1 MVEEESSST
10 FSVND
15 LQTGFIGKKAIYY
28 PRVSS
33 TMDAA
38 RDEVRKGADAGTVV
52 IAGEQTEGRGRMKR
66 TWLSPKG
73 NIAFSVILY
82 PEVSYLPFLV
92 MIAALAAARGI
103 ETVTGLDTSIKWP
116 NDILISGK
124 KAGGILIENE
134 VKGKEVLYAIIGIGI
149 NTDVA
154 PTWDDGK
161 ALPATCL
168 KDESGK
174 NVPRTQII
182 KQILEEMESLYL
194 RLPDSDPISREWRD
208 RMATL
213 GKRVR
218 VYANDKILEGVA
230 ETVDPSG
237 SLLLRH
243 ADGSSSVIVA
253 GDVTLRESEKE

>member
-1 MVEEESSST
+1 VEEEPNST
-10 FSVND
+10 FSVSD
-15 LQTGFIGKKAIYY
+15 LQAALPGKKVIFY

-38 RDEVRKGADAGTVV
+38 RDEARKGADAGTVI
-52 IAGEQTEGRGRMKR
+52 IAGEQTKGRGRMKR

-92 MIAALAAARGI
+92 MIAALSTARGI
-103 ETVTGLDTSIKWP
+103 EAATGLDTSIKWP
-116 NDILISGK
+116 NDILIGGK
-124 KAGGILIENE
+124 KAGGILIESE

-149 NTDVA
+149 NADVTPVVDEGNA
-154 PTWDDGK
+154 I
-161 ALPATCL
+161 PATCL
-168 KDESGK
+168 KDEMGK

-182 KQILEEMESLYL
+182 KQTLEEMESLYL
-194 RLPDSDPISREWRD
+194 RLPDSESIMQEWREK
-208 RMATL
+208 MVTL

-218 VYANDKILEGVA
+218 VYVNDRVLEGVA
-230 ETVDPSG
+230 ETVDSSG

-243 ADGSSSVIVA
+243 NDGSSSVIVA
-253 GDVTLRESEKE
+253 GDVTLRENEQE